1 MMKSLMVFYEIFSCK
16 QKSEKKNAACKYWL
30 AILKKDEIYKKRQA
44 ACKLNLPGANCK
56 SQL

>member
-1 MMKSLMVFYEIFSCK
+1 MTCN
-16 QKSEKKNAACKYWL
+16 SE
-30 AILKKDEIYKKRQA
+30 KDEIYKKRQA